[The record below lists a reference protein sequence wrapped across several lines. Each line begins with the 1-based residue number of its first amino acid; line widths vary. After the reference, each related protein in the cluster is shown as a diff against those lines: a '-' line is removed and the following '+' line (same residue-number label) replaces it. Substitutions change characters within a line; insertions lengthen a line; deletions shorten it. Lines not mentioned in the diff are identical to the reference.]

1 MKLRV
6 LLYLPFLLLAACQ
19 EATDPA
25 PAPAADLS
33 RAAAMEGA
41 RVYFISPADSARVS
55 GPEVKV
61 TFGLSGMGIAPAGI
75 DFPGTGHH
83 HLLVNVDMLPPEDL
97 PIPADSNHVHFGL
110 GQTEAVI
117 ELASGTHTLQLLLG
131 DRNHVPHDPPV
142 MSEQITIFVD

>member
-1 MKLRV
+1 MKSRI
-6 LLYLPFLLLAACQ
+6 LLLLPVVLLAACR
-19 EATDPA
+19 EEPDPVPALA
-25 PAPAADLS
+25 PGLS
-33 RAAAMEGA
+33 RAAAIEGA
-41 RVYFISPADSARVS
+41 QVYFISPADSARIS

-61 TFGLSGMGIAPAGI
+61 TFGLAVMGIAPAGI

-117 ELASGTHTLQLLLG
+117 ELARGTHTLQLLLG

-142 MSEQITIFVD
+142 ISEQITIFVD

>member
-1 MKLRV
+1 MKFRILLV
-6 LLYLPFLLLAACQ
+6 LPVVFLAACQ
-19 EATDPA
+19 EEPEPA
-25 PAPAADLS
+25 PAPAPGLS
-33 RAAAMEGA
+33 RAAAAEGA

-61 TFGLSGMGIAPAGI
+61 TFGLEGMGIAPAGI

-83 HLLVNVDMLPPEDL
+83 HLLVNVDVLPPENL

-110 GQTEAVI
+110 GQTEAAI
-117 ELASGTHTLQLLLG
+117 ELAPGAHTLQLLLG

-142 MSEQITIFVD
+142 VSEQITIFVD